1 MRLAKRMSALIL
13 RHQKEIV
20 RDPISLVFLYGLP
33 LIMEI
38 LFYFLFAS
46 KTDQF
51 KMAYLA
57 PAMVGFSNV
66 FLSLFLGILMAVD
79 RGSAFMTR
87 LYTTEVKP
95 WEYILSYALAVF
107 PFGLSQTVLLLVVGG
122 IIDPSF
128 WGVGFLYALLASM
141 LVIAFFIAVGLF
153 LGTVCNEKSVGGVAS
168 VIITGQSILSG
179 MWFPLDGMSQG
190 FLIFLR
196 VLPFRNASLLIQNV
210 FFPPTFESVGEP
222 VLILTAYTVVVG
234 VLAMLLFRKK
244 MKE

>member
-1 MRLAKRMSALIL
+1 MRSIKRMSALVL
-13 RHQKEIV
+13 RNQKEIV
-20 RDPISLVFLYGLP
+20 RDPISLVFLYALP
-33 LIMEI
+33 LFMEI
-38 LFYFLFAS
+38 LFYFLFSS

-95 WEYILSYALAVF
+95 WEYILSYALAAF

-122 IIDPSF
+122 IIDTSF
-128 WGVGFLYALLASM
+128 WGVGFIYALLASVV
-141 LVIAFFIAVGLF
+141 VIAFFSAVGLF
-153 LGTVCNEKSVGGVAS
+153 LGALCNEKSVGGVSS
-168 VIITGQSILSG
+168 VVITGQSILSG
-179 MWFPLDGMSQG
+179 MWFPLDGMSPG
-190 FLIFLR
+190 FLVFLR
-196 VLPFRNASLLIQNV
+196 VLPFRNAALLMQNV
-210 FFPPTFESVGEP
+210 FYPATFDSVGAP
-222 VLILTAYTVVVG
+222 LLILLAYCVLFVVLAVLI
-234 VLAMLLFRKK
+234 FRKK